1 MTAGGGTSAGRDVAA
16 QDPADLRREEVVLP
30 GVPPLGRLYARGAAS
45 SGRLVLARRLGRA
58 PVDLPE
64 VAYLVAGVQA
74 DAAHLTAYQHLLGET
89 ASDVLPAGFVHVL
102 AFPVATAVMARPDF
116 PLPLAGLVHLANEV
130 TQHVPLRLGQA
141 VDVRA
146 WAQGLA
152 AHRTGTTVE
161 LVTEVRLAGAA
172 RDLGEGPVAWRGVST
187 YLAKGTHLVRA
198 GDGFDRGSGATGG
211 TDGSRDDVA
220 VDGAAA
226 HARPAFVPP
235 VPTARW
241 DLDAGTGRRYAAVSG
256 DRNPIHLS
264 AVSAKALG
272 FPRAIAHGMDTAAR
286 ALATVG
292 AARGD
297 AFTWTVEFAKPVLL
311 PGSVAVR
318 VAADGAP
325 GDGYT
330 YAGWHARTGKLHLTG
345 AVRPL

>member
-1 MTAGGGTSAGRDVAA
+1 M
-16 QDPADLRREEVVLP
+16 RREEVVLP

-45 SGRLVLARRLGRA
+45 SGRLALARRLGRG

-116 PLPLAGLVHLANEV
+116 PLPLAGLVHLSNEV
-130 TQHVPLRLGQA
+130 TQHVPLRLGQP

-146 WAQGLA
+146 WAQALA

-172 RDLGEGPVAWRGVST
+172 RELGEGPVAWRGVST
-187 YLAKGTHLVRA
+187 YLAKGTYLVRS
-198 GDGFDRGSGATGG
+198 GDGSDGGASGGSDGGATGG
-211 TDGSRDDVA
+211 SDGVGEPEVA
-220 VDGAAA
+220 RDGAAA
-226 HARPAFVPP
+226 RERPAFVPP

-241 DLDAGTGRRYAAVSG
+241 ELDAGTGRRYAAVSG

-272 FPRAIAHGMDTAAR
+272 FPRAIAHGMYTAAR

-292 AARGD
+292 AERGD
-297 AFTWTVEFAKPVLL
+297 AFTWSVEFAKPVLL

-330 YAGWHARTGKLHLTG
+330 YAGWHARTGRVHLTG
-345 AVRPL
+345 SVRPL

>member
-1 MTAGGGTSAGRDVAA
+1 MTAAGGTSAGRDLA
-16 QDPADLRREEVVLP
+16 QDLADLREEVVLP
-30 GVPPLGRLYARGAAS
+30 GVPSLGRLYARGAAS
-45 SGRLVLARRLGRA
+45 SGRLALARRLGRG

-64 VAYLVAGVQA
+64 VAYLVAGVQP

-172 RDLGEGPVAWRGVST
+172 RELGEGPVAWRGVST

-198 GDGFDRGSGATGG
+198 GGADGGETPGE
-211 TDGSRDDVA
+211 
-220 VDGAAA
+220 
-226 HARPAFVPP
+226 ARPAFVPP

-241 DLDAGTGRRYAAVSG
+241 ELDAGTGRRYAAVSG

-272 FPRAIAHGMDTAAR
+272 FPRAIAHGMYTAAR

-292 AARGD
+292 AERGD
-297 AFTWTVEFAKPVLL
+297 AFTWSVEFAKPVLL

-318 VAADGAP
+318 VAADGEP
-325 GDGYT
+325 GDGFT
-330 YAGWHARTGKLHLTG
+330 YAGWHARTGKVHLTG
-345 AVRPL
+345 SVRPL

>member
-1 MTAGGGTSAGRDVAA
+1 MTAAGGTPAGADL
-16 QDPADLRREEVVLP
+16 ADLRREEVVLP
-30 GVPPLGRLYARGAAS
+30 GVPSLGRLYARGAAA
-45 SGRLVLARRLGRA
+45 SGRLVLARRLGRG

-64 VAYLVAGVQA
+64 VAYVVAGVQA

-116 PLPLAGLVHLANEV
+116 PLPLAGLVHLANEI
-130 TQHVPLRLGQA
+130 TQHVPVRLGQA

-161 LVTEVRLAGAA
+161 LVTEVRLAGPA
-172 RDLGEGPVAWRGVST
+172 RELREGPVAWRGVST
-187 YLAKGTHLVRA
+187 YLAKGTHLVRGDA
-198 GDGFDRGSGATGG
+198 GDDGGAVVADGVEGTGGVDGRGGSGSG
-211 TDGSRDDVA
+211 
-220 VDGAAA
+220 
-226 HARPAFVPP
+226 ARPAFVPP

-241 DLDAGTGRRYAAVSG
+241 ELDAGTGRRYAAVSG

-272 FPRAIAHGMDTAAR
+272 FPRAIAHGMFTAAR

-292 AARGD
+292 AERGD
-297 AFTWTVEFAKPVLL
+297 AFSWSVEFAKPVLL

-325 GDGYT
+325 GDGYA
-330 YAGWHARTGKLHLTG
+330 YAGWHARTGKVHLTG
-345 AVRPL
+345 SVRPL

>member
-1 MTAGGGTSAGRDVAA
+1 M
-16 QDPADLRREEVVLP
+16 RREEVVLP
-30 GVPPLGRLYARGAAS
+30 GVPSLGRLYARGAAA
-45 SGRLVLARRLGRA
+45 SGRLALARRFGRG

-74 DAAHLTAYQHLLGET
+74 DATHLTAYQHLLGET

-116 PLPLAGLVHLANEV
+116 PLPLAGLVHLTNEV
-130 TQHVPLRLGQA
+130 SQHVPLRLGQA

-172 RDLGEGPVAWRGVST
+172 RELGEGPVAWRGVST
-187 YLAKGTHLVRA
+187 YLARGMHLVRA
-198 GDGFDRGSGATGG
+198 GAGADGGGVTGG
-211 TDGSRDDVA
+211 VGGS
-220 VDGAAA
+220 DGARGDDARDGGARGGGAA
-226 HARPAFVPP
+226 DGGGAQARPAFVPP

-241 DLDAGTGRRYAAVSG
+241 ELDAGTGRRYAAVSG

-272 FPRAIAHGMDTAAR
+272 FPRAIAHGMYTAAR

-292 AARGD
+292 AERGD
-297 AFTWTVEFAKPVLL
+297 AFTWSVEFAKPVLL

-345 AVRPL
+345 SVRPL